1 MKSLGGMRL
10 HEKVGVGVGRG
21 ERLKGHESEQTP
33 GDSKG
38 HGSLARCSPWGHR
51 ESNTT

>member
-21 ERLKGHESEQTP
+21 GRQK
-33 GDSKG
+33 DCA
-38 HGSLARCSPWGHR
+38 GS
-51 ESNTT
+51 